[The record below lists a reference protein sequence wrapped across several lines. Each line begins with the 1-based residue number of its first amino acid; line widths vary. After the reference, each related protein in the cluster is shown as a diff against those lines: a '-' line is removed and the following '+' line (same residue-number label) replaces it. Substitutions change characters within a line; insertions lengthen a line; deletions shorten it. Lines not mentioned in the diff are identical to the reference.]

1 MAGWAQRPSDVDWS
15 SAIAALTGGGQVL
28 LIAHVSPD
36 ADALGSALAVGLALR
51 ARGTSVEVS
60 FGDDPFVLPR
70 SLEGLPGQE
79 LLVPASKVSAP
90 EVVAS
95 FDASSLDR
103 LGVLGPVADA
113 APTFIAVDHHV
124 SYTGF
129 ARTHL
134 VDVSAP
140 ATAVLALDLVDRLG
154 VELTSEIAAALYAG
168 LVTDT
173 GSFRFSATTPATH
186 QVAARLLATGIRHDL
201 IARRIYDDEPFGVLR
216 MMGGALDRAVL
227 EERSVGGLGM
237 VWTVVT
243 RADRENFALPLDA
256 TERVIDV
263 LRIANEAE
271 VAVVLKEDD
280 SGKWRVSTRSKGRV
294 DVGAICL
301 GLAGGG
307 HRYAAGYTATGG
319 ASSVLSELRVR
330 LAEAPHSGE

>member
-1 MAGWAQRPSDVDWS
+1 MVGWTRRPSEADWDE
-15 SAIAALTGGGQVL
+15 AVAALVGGGRVL
-28 LIAHVSPD
+28 LLAHVSPD

-51 ARGTSVEVS
+51 QRGVDVEVS
-60 FGDDPFVLPR
+60 FGDDPFVVPR
-70 SLEGLPGQE
+70 SLEGLPGLE
-79 LLVPASKVSAP
+79 LLVAASKVSQP
-90 EVVAS
+90 DTVAS

-103 LGVLGPVADA
+103 LGVLGPLAEG
-113 APTFIAVDHHV
+113 APHFIAVDHHV

-129 ARTHL
+129 GRCHL
-134 VDVSAP
+134 VDTSAP

-154 VELTSEIAAALYAG
+154 VELSQDIASTLYAG

-173 GSFRFSATTPATH
+173 GSFRFSATTPSTH
-186 QVAARLLATGIRHDL
+186 HVAARLLSTGIRHDL

-216 MMGGALDRAVL
+216 MIGSALDRAVL

-256 TERVIDV
+256 TERLIDV

-280 SGKWRVSTRSKGRV
+280 SGQWRVSTRSKGRV
-294 DVGAICL
+294 DVGAVCL
-301 GLAGGG
+301 GLGGGG

-319 ASSVLSELRVR
+319 AGSVLSALRTR
-330 LAEAPHSGE
+330 LAEAPHFSE